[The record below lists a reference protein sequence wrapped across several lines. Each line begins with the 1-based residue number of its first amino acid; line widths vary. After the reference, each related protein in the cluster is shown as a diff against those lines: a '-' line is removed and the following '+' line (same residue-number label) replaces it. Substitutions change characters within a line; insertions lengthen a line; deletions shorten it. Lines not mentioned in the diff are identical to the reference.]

1 MQVNGFNNIVT
12 SFYAKVSKAF
22 LLSNAPFITACANLR
37 QFESRIFYFYSHIL
51 FLFYPLKSGIS
62 RSKARKVLCWKA
74 QNDGLFF
81 LFANRPILCVLSARE
96 IIFLADWRERIDVDI
111 ENNFLEFLS
120 AIRYWFFI
128 SFLPFRI
135 YSVILLSHLLC
146 DNI

>member
-62 RSKARKVLCWKA
+62 RSKARKVERRKTMAYFSCLRIVLFFAFFPREK
-74 QNDGLFF
+74 LFF
-81 LFANRPILCVLSARE
+81 LPIDARGSMS
-96 IIFLADWRERIDVDI
+96 ISKTIFW
-111 ENNFLEFLS
+111 NFYQRFVTDSLFLFS
-120 AIRYWFFI
+120 
-128 SFLPFRI
+128 PFV
-135 YSVILLSHLLC
+135 SIL
-146 DNI
+146 

>member
-81 LFANRPILCVLSARE
+81 LFANVLFFAFFPREKLFFLPIDARGSMS
-96 IIFLADWRERIDVDI
+96 ISKTIFW
-111 ENNFLEFLS
+111 NFYQRFVTDSLFLFS
-120 AIRYWFFI
+120 PFVSILWFFFI
-128 SFLPFRI
+128 
-135 YSVILLSHLLC
+135 C
-146 DNI
+146 